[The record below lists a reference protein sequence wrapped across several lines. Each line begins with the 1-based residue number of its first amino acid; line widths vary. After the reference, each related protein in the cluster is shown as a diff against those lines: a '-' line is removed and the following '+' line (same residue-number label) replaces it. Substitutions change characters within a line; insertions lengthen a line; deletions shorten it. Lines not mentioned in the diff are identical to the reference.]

1 MIITTGIGSLP
12 FVSLE
17 QALNYSFAHRI
28 PFLPELIQFDRY
40 ERMVPRILR
49 HIPGYTLDFFGSK
62 IDEEIFLHSLKDNP
76 LRLNSIAFD
85 SFIQRAVLE
94 NRKTIKLQFAGALTL
109 MTSLRTLEG
118 AKLENSYQV
127 FQGILKLLENYL
139 LNLNLPFE
147 NVMIMFDEPM
157 WSINTDTIIDRQMV
171 IRSYENF
178 FEHLKSKTPYLFGF
192 HICGD
197 CLWSDFL
204 NMKIDL
210 ISYDYWLSHQS
221 ISQLLL
227 KDRPDITQLIGL
239 IETHPHRFADH
250 NDQYKNLIHE
260 FKAKNSNLNL
270 STNCGLGLAGE
281 KHAQD
286 VLNLFLDL

>member
-1 MIITTGIGSLP
+1 MVITTGIGSLP
-12 FVSLE
+12 FLSLE
-17 QALNYSFAHRI
+17 QALNYSFAHSI
-28 PFLPELIQFDRY
+28 PFLPELILFDRY

-49 HIPGYTLDFFGSK
+49 NIPGYNLDFFGSK
-62 IDEEIFLHSLKDNP
+62 IDEEVFLLSLKDHP

-94 NRKTIKLQFAGALTL
+94 KRKTIKLQFAGALTL

-118 AKLENSYQV
+118 AKLENSYHV
-127 FQGILKLLENYL
+127 FQGILKLLENYV

-147 NVMIMFDEPM
+147 NVVIMFDEPM
-157 WSINTDTIIDRQMV
+157 WSVNTEMIIDRQMV

-178 FEHLKSKTPYLFGF
+178 FELLKSKTAYLFGF

-239 IETHPHRFADH
+239 IETHPQRFADH
-250 NDQYKNLIHE
+250 KDQYRNFVHE
-260 FKAKNSNLNL
+260 FKAKNAHFNLT
-270 STNCGLGLAGE
+270 TNCGLGLAGE